1 MVQDAESPRSSSYAA
16 PIRVR
21 LGLSARVLL
30 AVLAALALSGAI
42 GTGLTLWQDR
52 RSVKLELETSM
63 DAAEHVARAEAGR
76 GQSLGET
83 RVAALFSGSRHVKV
97 TVLDATGRTKAV
109 SRLFLEDAQP
119 PDWFAQLF
127 DPHLST
133 VRVAMAG
140 GETAVLEPFADNEIG
155 EAWVSD
161 RDALIIGL
169 LFAAATIALTH
180 VTVSRA
186 LRPLSKVSAALR
198 QVEAGRFGRR
208 VEPEGPPEARA
219 LASGF
224 NAMADRLALAD
235 DDNRRLQAELLRLQ
249 EEERAEFA
257 RDLHDE
263 IGPYL
268 FAIGIDAAA
277 VRDTAR
283 AKGQKDVAERAALIG
298 AAVTHMQGRVREML
312 ARLRP
317 LRAVELG
324 LGRALADLV
333 DFWRLRCANIL
344 FDLTVALGD
353 ETDVSQPARGA
364 LYRVTQEA
372 VTNAVRHGAPSRI
385 DIRLERLGEIA
396 RLTVSDD
403 GVGRRGAARPGFGL
417 QGMRERVEALSGE
430 LLLES
435 RGEGRGWTVTACLP
449 IEAAAAANLEPV

>member
-1 MVQDAESPRSSSYAA
+1 MPA
-16 PIRVR
+16 RVR

-42 GTGLTLWQDR
+42 GAGLTLWQDR

-76 GQSLGET
+76 GQSLGEA

-97 TVLDATGRTKAV
+97 TVLDAAGRPKAV
-109 SRLFLEDAQP
+109 SSLFLEDAQP
-119 PDWFAQLF
+119 PDWFAKLF
-127 DPHLST
+127 DPHLPT
-133 VRVAMAG
+133 VRVPMAG
-140 GETAVLEPFADNEIG
+140 GEATVLEPFADNEIG

-169 LFAAATIALTH
+169 VFAVAVAALTH
-180 VTVSRA
+180 LTVSRA

-198 QVEAGRFGRR
+198 QVEAGRFGQR
-208 VEPEGPPEARA
+208 VEPEGPPEAQT

-235 DDNRRLQAELLRLQ
+235 EDNRRLQVELLRLQ
-249 EEERAEFA
+249 EEERSEFA

-277 VRDTAR
+277 VRQAAEVEGRKDAADR
-283 AKGQKDVAERAALIG
+283 AGLIS

-324 LGRALADLV
+324 LGRAMADLA
-333 DFWRLRCANIL
+333 DFWRARCGDIL
-344 FDLTVALGD
+344 FDLTVAFGD
-353 ETDVSQPARGA
+353 ETDLSQPAREA

-385 DIRLERLGEIA
+385 DIRLERLGENA

-403 GVGRRGAARPGFGL
+403 GVGRSGAARPGFGL
-417 QGMRERVEALSGE
+417 QGMRERVEALSGD

-435 RGEGRGWTVTACLP
+435 RGEGRGWTVTARLP
-449 IEAAAAANLEPV
+449 IEAAATNLELV